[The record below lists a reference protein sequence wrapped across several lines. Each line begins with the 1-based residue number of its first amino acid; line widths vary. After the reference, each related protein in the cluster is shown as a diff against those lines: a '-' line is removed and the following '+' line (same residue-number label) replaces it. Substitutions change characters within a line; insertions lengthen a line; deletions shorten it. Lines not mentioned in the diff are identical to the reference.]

1 MSMIQ
6 VKNLTFSYPSS
17 YDNIFEDVSFQIDTN
32 WKLGVIGRNG
42 KGKTTLLKLLMR
54 QYPYEGSI
62 LSSVCFDY
70 FPYPVPDMECLTHEI
85 LLGICPDMEN
95 WKIRRELSQ
104 LDISEDVLW
113 QPYKTLSNGERTKV
127 LLAALFLNQNHF
139 LLIDEPTNHLD
150 TNARM
155 QVASYL
161 SRKKGFILVSHDQSF
176 MDHCV
181 DHILALNRTNIEVQA
196 GNASSYLANFAK
208 QQQFEAEQN
217 RQLQKEIH
225 KMQQAVEQTASWS
238 AQVEKSKRGTTNSG
252 SKLDKGF
259 VGHKAAKMMKRS
271 KVLETRQQQ
280 AIHQKQSLLSNV
292 EVATSLKLSPLVY
305 RTEKLVQLRDVTI
318 RYPNRTICES
328 VSFEIHNG
336 DRIVLDGK
344 NGCGKSSLLK
354 LLLGQDIP
362 YTGTLSV
369 GSGLMIS
376 YVPQDAGFLQGSL
389 SQFAESSHIDE
400 STFKTILRKMD
411 FDRVQ
416 FEKEMQDF
424 SEGQKKKVLL
434 ARSLCQQA
442 HLYIWDEPLNYI
454 DIYSRIQLEE
464 LILEFCPTMLFVE
477 HDQMFQKKIS
487 TMKVVLS

>member
-17 YDNIFEDVSFQIDTN
+17 YDVIFENVSFQIDTN
-32 WKLGVIGRNG
+32 WKLGFIGRNG
-42 KGKTTLLKLLMR
+42 KGKTTFLKLLMN
-54 QYPYEGSI
+54 QYSYEGSI
-62 LSSVCFDY
+62 TSSVRFDY
-70 FPYPVPDMECLTHEI
+70 FPYPVPDVEALTYEI
-85 LLGICPDMEN
+85 LQNICPDAES
-95 WKIRRELSQ
+95 WEIQRELSY
-104 LDISEDVLW
+104 LDVREEILW

-127 LLAALFLNQNHF
+127 LLAALFLKQDNF

-161 SRKKGFILVSHDQSF
+161 SRKKGFILVCHDQKF
-176 MDHCV
+176 MDKCV
-181 DHILALNRTNIEVQA
+181 DHILALNRTNIEVQT
-196 GNASSYLANFAK
+196 GNASSYLANFTR

-217 RQLQKEIH
+217 RQLQKEIS
-225 KMQQAVEQTASWS
+225 KMQKAAAQTANWS

-271 KVLETRQQQ
+271 KVLEAHQQQ
-280 AIHQKQSLLSNV
+280 AIEQKRALLHNA
-292 EVATSLKLSPLVY
+292 ETTETLKLSPLVY
-305 RTEKLVQLRDVTI
+305 RTEKLAEFRNIVI
-318 RYPNRTICES
+318 RYENRKICEP

-336 DRIVLDGK
+336 ERIVLDGR

-362 YTGTLSV
+362 HTGTLTIA
-369 GSGLMIS
+369 SGLIIS

-389 SQFAESSHIDE
+389 SQFAEQSHVNE
-400 STFKTILRKMD
+400 STFKAILHKMD
-411 FDRVQ
+411 FERVQ
-416 FEKEMQDF
+416 LEKDMQDF

-454 DIYSRIQLEE
+454 DVYSRIQLEQ
-464 LILEFCPTMLFVE
+464 LILKFCPTMLFVE
-477 HDQMFQKKIS
+477 HDQIFQQRIATAKIEV
-487 TMKVVLS
+487 K